1 MEMCLVPW
9 ELNRPQLEGLQEVAL
24 CLASPVRQWPRKTKS
39 NSVLEKQSLPS
50 KCFYQNWRKT
60 TWSILD
66 TRKIHLR
73 IWDRKQSQVQ
83 NEMWSWHGLMDCKHY
98 AIPKQA
104 VSLAITVSLGF
115 DSGNV
120 CWMTVCGGDTCNRLP
135 IESVWQLS
143 ATEEILPYSKLYT
156 YLYIYRYTHT
166 PTWITW
172 PNVWDPLSIIH
183 SSLVFNGD

>member
-73 IWDRKQSQVQ
+73 IWDRKQRQVQ
-83 NEMWSWHGLMDCKHY
+83 NEMWSWHGLMELQTLCNPRASSVISHHCVTWIWLRKCLLNDCLWGWY
-98 AIPKQA
+98 MQQVTYWIGLTA
-104 VSLAITVSLGF
+104 VSYWRDSTLFEAI
-115 DSGNV
+115 
-120 CWMTVCGGDTCNRLP
+120 
-135 IESVWQLS
+135 
-143 ATEEILPYSKLYT
+143 
-156 YLYIYRYTHT
+156 YI
-166 PTWITW
+166 
-172 PNVWDPLSIIH
+172 SIYI
-183 SSLVFNGD
+183 